1 MEGRVLGEYG
11 KIYGKVMNAARQR
24 CEHFYSMGVAP
35 VGGAFW
41 QLIKYGVV
49 GVLATVVQLTAF
61 YIFATCVFQCLTVDD
76 WAVKKFGLASA
87 DVSELVR
94 GINFVVCALVGFVV
108 SNFVCWLLNRTIVF
122 KTGKFSW
129 YVELG
134 MFYAASATAA
144 FLAIGLSWLCINC
157 LGLMTT
163 LAVFI
168 EIVVS
173 FAINYFVRK
182 FFIFKG

>member
-1 MEGRVLGEYG
+1 
-11 KIYGKVMNAARQR
+11 
-24 CEHFYSMGVAP
+24 MGNV
-35 VGGAFW
+35 VW
-41 QLIKYGVV
+41 QLLKYGAV
-49 GVLATVVQLTAF
+49 GVLATVVQLTVF
-61 YIFATCVFQCLTVDD
+61 YAFATCVFQCLTADD
-76 WAVKKFGLASA
+76 WAVKMFGWTSA
-87 DVSELVR
+87 NVSETTR
-94 GINFVVCALVGFVV
+94 GIHFAICSFVGFVV
-108 SNFVCWLLNRTIVF
+108 SNFVCWLLNRVVVF
-122 KTGKFSW
+122 KPGKFSW

-173 FAINYFVRK
+173 FAVNYFVRK

>member
-1 MEGRVLGEYG
+1 
-11 KIYGKVMNAARQR
+11 
-24 CEHFYSMGVAP
+24 MGFTSVENM
-35 VGGAFW
+35 FW
-41 QLIKYGVV
+41 QLVKYGAV
-49 GVLATVVQLTAF
+49 GVLATVVQLAVFYAF
-61 YIFATCVFQCLTVDD
+61 AAGVFKCLTADD
-76 WAVKKFGLASA
+76 WAVKMFGWTSA
-87 DVSELVR
+87 HVSETTR
-94 GINFVVCALVGFVV
+94 GIRFAICSFIGFVV
-108 SNFVCWLLNRTIVF
+108 SNFVCWLLNRAIVF
-122 KTGKFSW
+122 KPGKFRW

-173 FAINYFVRK
+173 FAVNYFVRK
-182 FFIFKG
+182 FLIFKG

>member
-1 MEGRVLGEYG
+1 MKLV
-11 KIYGKVMNAARQR
+11 
-24 CEHFYSMGVAP
+24 
-35 VGGAFW
+35 FW
-41 QLIKYGVV
+41 QLVKYGFV
-49 GVLATVVQLTAF
+49 GVFATIVQLVVF
-61 YIFATCVFQCLTVDD
+61 YTFATCAFQCLTVDD
-76 WAVKKFGLASA
+76 WAVKMFGLASA
-87 DVSELVR
+87 DVSETVR
-94 GINFVVCALVGFVV
+94 GINFAVCSLIGFVV
-108 SNFVCWLLNRTIVF
+108 SNFVCWLLNRAIVF
-122 KTGKFSW
+122 KLGKFRW

-144 FLAIGLSWLCINC
+144 FLAIGLSWLFINC